1 MRDDGV
7 NKYIKL
13 VGFGFLIWLI
23 PFLVSF
29 LIFPLRNE
37 NRVLFESIMPVVVV
51 FVVVVFSLLYF
62 KKLEK
67 NFLHESI
74 IACVIWFLISILID
88 LIMFLPETPWHMSI
102 IDYMMDIGLTYV
114 IILIIPIGW
123 GFLLNKH

>member
-1 MRDDGV
+1 M

-13 VGFGFLIWLI
+13 VGFGFFIWLI
-23 PFLVSF
+23 PFLISL
-29 LIFPLRNE
+29 LILPVRNE

-67 NFLHESI
+67 NLVQEGI
-74 IACVIWFLISILID
+74 ITGIIWFLTSILID
-88 LIMFLPETPWHMSI
+88 LIMFLTETPWHMSI
-102 IDYMMDIGLTYV
+102 IDYMMDIGLTYL
-114 IILIIPIGW
+114 IILIIPIGS

>member
-1 MRDDGV
+1 M

-13 VGFGFLIWLI
+13 VGFGFFIWLI
-23 PFLVSF
+23 PFLISL
-29 LIFPLRNE
+29 LILPVRNE

-51 FVVVVFSLLYF
+51 FIVVVFSLLYF

-67 NFLHESI
+67 NLVQEGI
-74 IACVIWFLISILID
+74 ITGIIWFLISILID

-102 IDYMMDIGLTYV
+102 IDYMMDIGLTYL
-114 IILIIPIGW
+114 IILIIPIGS